1 MIVPLQKNKIYY
13 GAQCLFSIEE
23 NGRRGLVNQNGQLVV
38 APRYDEIRDCEEGMF
53 AVCKHGKWGF
63 VSQDGIEV
71 IEPRY
76 DYVGDF
82 WGDKADVEL
91 DGLFALMDKAG
102 KFIGDWGDSGGVR
115 QLYRDRIGSKI
126 REARNHNGLTYTY
139 RLEACREGLIQAGE
153 FNLHGYVDIEGQEKI
168 PFDYERALEFSE
180 GLAAVQVQNKW
191 GYIDRNGVSVI
202 PFAYD
207 QAMSFSEGLA
217 AIRENDKW
225 GFIDRKGTVVVSV
238 QYKSV
243 QPFSG
248 GYAIVLTDK
257 VSILINRQG
266 QPVLE
271 VMDAVGNGAN

>member
-1 MIVPLQKNKIYY
+1 M
-13 GAQCLFSIEE
+13 
-23 NGRRGLVNQNGQLVV
+23 
-38 APRYDEIRDCEEGMF
+38 
-53 AVCKHGKWGF
+53 
-63 VSQDGIEV
+63 
-71 IEPRY
+71 
-76 DYVGDF
+76 
-82 WGDKADVEL
+82 
-91 DGLFALMDKAG
+91 
-102 KFIGDWGDSGGVR
+102 
-115 QLYRDRIGSKI
+115 
-126 REARNHNGLTYTY
+126 
-139 RLEACREGLIQAGE
+139 
-153 FNLHGYVDIEGQEKI
+153 
-168 PFDYERALEFSE
+168 
-180 GLAAVQVQNKW
+180 
-191 GYIDRNGVSVI
+191 SVI

-271 VMDAVGNGAN
+271 VMDAVENGANLE